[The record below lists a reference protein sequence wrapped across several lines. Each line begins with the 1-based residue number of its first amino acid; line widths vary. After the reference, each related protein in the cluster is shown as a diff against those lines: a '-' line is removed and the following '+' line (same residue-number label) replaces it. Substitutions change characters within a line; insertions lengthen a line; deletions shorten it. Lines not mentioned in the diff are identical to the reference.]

1 MFTYTYWDVHVN
13 LVPWYLTDCTEN
25 KHWNRSFFFLT
36 FCCVISPIS
45 GSIHHYCIMKKLKKK
60 KSGKNNKLRTISPK
74 THENFKNSKPRVVL
88 LVLIKKS
95 VYTSTGR
102 RKPLQCNLGS
112 TLSFRWRYLF
122 FYFQSESPFVYK
134 VINNAK
140 LSMTNFQNQ
149 SPQNIQESL
158 SLNNTIC
165 IYNTPYIFFFVLFSH
180 LLFFL

>member
-45 GSIHHYCIMKKLKKK
+45 GSIHHYCIMEKLKKK
-60 KSGKNNKLRTISPK
+60 KNRGKITKTISPK

-134 VINNAK
+134 VIKNAK